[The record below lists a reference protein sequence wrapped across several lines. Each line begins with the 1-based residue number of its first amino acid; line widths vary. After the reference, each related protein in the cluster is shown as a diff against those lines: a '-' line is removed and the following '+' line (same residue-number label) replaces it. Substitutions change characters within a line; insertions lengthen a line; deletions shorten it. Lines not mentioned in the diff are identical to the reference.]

1 MLTKYPNLPLFLLVY
16 KHFWSS
22 QGYHFQFMPHMED
35 KETTLM
41 HNLTS
46 VLILKCGDNV
56 KTYFLPEDVEAA
68 KDKYWDKNIIRV
80 MCKIDENISET
91 RESDAISLNLAL

>member
-1 MLTKYPNLPLFLLVY
+1 
-16 KHFWSS
+16 
-22 QGYHFQFMPHMED
+22 MPHMED

-41 HNLTS
+41 HILTS

-80 MCKIDENISET
+80 MCKTDENISET